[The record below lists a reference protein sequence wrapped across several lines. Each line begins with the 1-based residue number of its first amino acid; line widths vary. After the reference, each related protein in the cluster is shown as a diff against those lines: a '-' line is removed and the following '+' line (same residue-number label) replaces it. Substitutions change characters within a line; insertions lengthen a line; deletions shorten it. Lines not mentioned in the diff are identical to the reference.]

1 MAELMGATIELI
13 KWIFKVIVILG
24 LVIMSFKLYE
34 VSLFLVVIAW
44 ILFITFAVIWGNLHE
59 D

>member
-1 MAELMGATIELI
+1 MAELMGAAIELI

-34 VSLFLVVIAW
+34 VSLFLVVVAW